1 MRDRF
6 RVIARVQKAHGRRGE
21 VVTVPVHGL
30 PPVVR
35 EGLSVAVVPPPLRGE
50 RWHEVVSVSGDSRSG
65 SLVALSGV
73 TTIEDAEA
81 LVGAYLIARAEDLPA
96 DLALHDPER
105 LVGRVVRDARD
116 GAVGVIEEVM
126 TGPANDVWVVRG
138 EHGELLVPVVD
149 AVVREVAPEGE
160 IAVTP
165 PQGLAW
171 EPRGAGQ

>member
-30 PPVVR
+30 PSVVR

-73 TTIEDAEA
+73 TTIED
-81 LVGAYLIARAEDLPA
+81 DLPA

-138 EHGELLVPVVD
+138 ERGELLVPVVD

>member
-1 MRDRF
+1 M
-6 RVIARVQKAHGRRGE
+6 
-21 VVTVPVHGL
+21 TVPVHGL
-30 PPVVR
+30 PSVVR

-81 LVGAYLIARAEDLPA
+81 LVGAHLIARAEDLPA

>member
-30 PPVVR
+30 PSVVR

-81 LVGAYLIARAEDLPA
+81 LVGAHLIARAEDLP
-96 DLALHDPER
+96 DPER

-138 EHGELLVPVVD
+138 ERGELLVPVVD